1 MDSLTYF
8 IVSVGSLIAIAIAG
22 VLSIETLFYVY

>member
-8 IVSVGSLIAIAIAG
+8 IVSAGSLIAIAIAG
-22 VLSIETLFYVY
+22 MLSIETLFYVY

>member
-8 IVSVGSLIAIAIAG
+8 IVSVGSLIAIAICGA
-22 VLSIETLFYVY
+22 LSVETLFYVI

>member
-8 IVSVGSLIAIAIAG
+8 IVSVGSLIAIAVAG
-22 VLSIETLFYVY
+22 MLSIETLFYVY